1 MSYRSKLIT
10 HIGVPAGLLG
20 VAAATRLAVQEGIP
34 FYPDS
39 YQFMLLAR
47 QLTAS
52 LPVQASLGM
61 GGDAW
66 GIPFHRVGYGFVA
79 GMGTVAAMY
88 FVAGLAFR
96 SWWAGFLAGAVT
108 AVSSLC
114 DLGTG
119 PVLVVVDE
127 PVRSKLG
134 SLAESANA
142 GLARLFSVETT
153 APYLEGRSVRSET
166 YPAVVYVAR

>member
-1 MSYRSKLIT
+1 MSYPSKLIT
-10 HIGVPAGLLG
+10 CIGVPAGLLG
-20 VAAATRLAVQEGIP
+20 VAAATRLAAQEGIP

-47 QLTAS
+47 QLTVS

-108 AVSSLC
+108 AVSFHC
-114 DLGTG
+114 PTWG
-119 PVLVVVDE
+119 PARSSSWWTNLF
-127 PVRSKLG
+127 VRSW
-134 SLAESANA
+134 
-142 GLARLFSVETT
+142 
-153 APYLEGRSVRSET
+153 VRSRRART
-166 YPAVVYVAR
+166 PAWQGCSVWRRPLRI